1 MGNFSLI
8 SASAPEVSSAMRSL
22 ESPETTFHSSSK
34 LVLVHAVALNA
45 KNGLDTALTRDG
57 FLLRLRF
64 RNLKPLAILAF
75 VLLLLP
81 CSLFPISGA
90 AQRTSAVTQ
99 SPGITFHSSSELV
112 LVDVIARNAKNG
124 LPDKTLK
131 ESDFQVFDND
141 QPVAFKTFDSGA
153 QFTTR
158 PLALWFVVQCNM
170 QGYEGKGSGL
180 FTGQISR
187 FEPALKYIEKQDT
200 VAVAHWC
207 DDGRSN
213 LDLLPTRI
221 IKDAPILLEQ
231 ALATGPDTK
240 THDRAGELALQST
253 LQHIVDTTR
262 SSKPE
267 PLPVLIFLY
276 GDYSSMNRSE
286 ANHFIDELLETSA
299 IAFGVRDHRSQHLL
313 FAPGEQ
319 RAIAHYMA
327 TQTGGQYFDASP
339 ETYASALAE
348 ILQQLHFRYELRF
361 KPEALDGKRHKLRV
375 QFADTVKDQ
384 RKAVRLRYRLAYVP
398 IPPGVR

>member
-1 MGNFSLI
+1 MNN
-8 SASAPEVSSAMRSL
+8 MR
-22 ESPETTFHSSSK
+22 T
-34 LVLVHAVALNA
+34 V
-45 KNGLDTALTRDG
+45 
-57 FLLRLRF
+57 
-64 RNLKPLAILAF
+64 AILAF
-75 VLLLLP
+75 VLLLLQG
-81 CSLFPISGA
+81 SFFSILGA
-90 AQRTSAVTQ
+90 AQEIAPATQ
-99 SPGITFHSSSELV
+99 SPEITFHSSSNLV
-112 LVDVIARNAKNG
+112 LVDVIARNAKDG
-124 LPDKTLK
+124 LPEKTLK
-131 ESDFQVFDND
+131 KSDFQVFDND
-141 QPVAFKTFDSGA
+141 QPVAIKTFDSGA

-170 QGYEGKGSGL
+170 QGNEGKGSGL

-213 LDLLPTRI
+213 LDLLQTRI
-221 IKDAPILLEQ
+221 IQDAPIMLEQ

-276 GDYSSMNRSE
+276 GDYSSMNKSE

-299 IAFGVRDHRSQHLL
+299 IAFGVRDYRSEHLL

-348 ILQQLHFRYELRF
+348 ILQQLHFRYELGF

-375 QFADTVKDQ
+375 QFADTVKNQ
-384 RKAVRLRYRLAYVP
+384 HKGVRLRYRLAYVP
-398 IPPGVR
+398 IPLESGSRRPALSRMRVQPHTEAGTQLAMKGLYAVPLTRLKQDAGWSCW

>member
-1 MGNFSLI
+1 MNN
-8 SASAPEVSSAMRSL
+8 MR
-22 ESPETTFHSSSK
+22 T
-34 LVLVHAVALNA
+34 V
-45 KNGLDTALTRDG
+45 
-57 FLLRLRF
+57 
-64 RNLKPLAILAF
+64 AILAF
-75 VLLLLP
+75 VLLLLQ
-81 CSLFPISGA
+81 CSFFSISGA
-90 AQRTSAVTQ
+90 AQEIALATQ
-99 SPGITFHSSSELV
+99 SPEITFHSSSNLV
-112 LVDVIARNAKNG
+112 LVDVIASNAKDG
-124 LPDKTLK
+124 LPEKTLK
-131 ESDFQVFDND
+131 KSDFQVFDND
-141 QPVAFKTFDSGA
+141 QLAAIKTFDNGA

-221 IKDAPILLEQ
+221 IKEVPIVLEQ

-240 THDRAGELALQST
+240 THDRAGELALQTT

-299 IAFGVRDHRSQHLL
+299 IAFGVRDHRSPHLL

-319 RAIAHYMA
+319 RAIAHYIA

-339 ETYASALAE
+339 ETYASALTE
-348 ILQQLHFRYELRF
+348 ILQQLHFRYELGF

-375 QFADTVKDQ
+375 QLADTVKNQ
-384 RKAVRLRYRLAYVP
+384 HKGVRLRYRLAYVSIYSP
-398 IPPGVR
+398 

>member
-1 MGNFSLI
+1 MNN
-8 SASAPEVSSAMRSL
+8 MR
-22 ESPETTFHSSSK
+22 T
-34 LVLVHAVALNA
+34 V
-45 KNGLDTALTRDG
+45 
-57 FLLRLRF
+57 
-64 RNLKPLAILAF
+64 AILAF
-75 VLLLLP
+75 VLLLLQG
-81 CSLFPISGA
+81 SFFSILGA
-90 AQRTSAVTQ
+90 AQEIAPATQ
-99 SPGITFHSSSELV
+99 SPEITFHSSSNLV
-112 LVDVIARNAKNG
+112 LVDVIARNAKDG
-124 LPDKTLK
+124 LPEKTLK
-131 ESDFQVFDND
+131 KSDFQVFDND
-141 QPVAFKTFDSGA
+141 QPVAIKTFDSGA

-170 QGYEGKGSGL
+170 QGNEGKGSGL

-213 LDLLPTRI
+213 LDLLQTRI
-221 IKDAPILLEQ
+221 IQDAPIMLEQ

-276 GDYSSMNRSE
+276 GDYSSMNKSE

-299 IAFGVRDHRSQHLL
+299 IAFGVRDYRSEHLL

-348 ILQQLHFRYELRF
+348 ILQQLHFRYELGF

-375 QFADTVKDQ
+375 QFADTAKNQ
-384 RKAVRLRYRLAYVP
+384 HKGVRLRCRLAYVP

>member
-1 MGNFSLI
+1 MNN
-8 SASAPEVSSAMRSL
+8 MR
-22 ESPETTFHSSSK
+22 T
-34 LVLVHAVALNA
+34 V
-45 KNGLDTALTRDG
+45 
-57 FLLRLRF
+57 
-64 RNLKPLAILAF
+64 AILAF
-75 VLLLLP
+75 VLLLLQ
-81 CSLFPISGA
+81 CSFFSISGA
-90 AQRTSAVTQ
+90 AQEIAPATQ
-99 SPGITFHSSSELV
+99 SPEITFHSSSNLV
-112 LVDVIARNAKNG
+112 LVDVIARNAKDG
-124 LPDKTLK
+124 LPEKTLK
-131 ESDFQVFDND
+131 KSDFQVFDND
-141 QPVAFKTFDSGA
+141 QPVAIKTFDIGA

-221 IKDAPILLEQ
+221 IKDAPIVLEQ

-240 THDRAGELALQST
+240 AHDRAGELALQGT

-299 IAFGVRDHRSQHLL
+299 IAFGVRDHRSPHLL

-319 RAIAHYMA
+319 RAIAHYIA

-348 ILQQLHFRYELRF
+348 ILQQLHFRYELGF

-375 QFADTVKDQ
+375 QLAGTVKDQ
-384 RKAVRLRYRLAYVP
+384 HKGVRLRYRLAYVP
-398 IPPGVR
+398 IPSGVR

>member
-1 MGNFSLI
+1 MKAILSGGQAPDVLSEVSNSIAVRRLDLALVPLGAVLELHLSVLPGTSRLSSAKI
-8 SASAPEVSSAMRSL
+8 SACHEMRAMILLLLHLLLVSVSTPLAVAQEASSVLQSPAPTIHI
-22 ESPETTFHSSSK
+22 ESN
-34 LVLVHAVALNA
+34 LVLVDVMALNA
-45 KNGLDTALTRDG
+45 KNGL
-57 FLLRLRF
+57 
-64 RNLKPLAILAF
+64 
-75 VLLLLP
+75 
-81 CSLFPISGA
+81 
-90 AQRTSAVTQ
+90 
-99 SPGITFHSSSELV
+99 
-112 LVDVIARNAKNG
+112 
-124 LPDKTLK
+124 PDETLK
-131 ESDFQVFDND
+131 RGDFQVFDNGY
-141 QPVAFKTFDSGA
+141 PVSIKTFDSGA

-158 PLALWFVVQCNM
+158 PLALWFIAQCHM
-170 QGYEGKGSGL
+170 QGYEAKGSGL
-180 FTGQISR
+180 FKGQISR

-221 IKDAPILLEQ
+221 IQDAPILLEQ
-231 ALATGPDTK
+231 ALATGPDSK

-276 GDYSSMNRSE
+276 GDYSSMNKSE

-299 IAFGVRDHRSQHLL
+299 IAFGVRDYRSEHLL

-348 ILQQLHFRYELRF
+348 ILQQLHFRYELGF
-361 KPEALDGKRHKLRV
+361 KAEALDGKRHKLRV
-375 QFADTVKDQ
+375 QLADTVKNQ
-384 RKAVRLRYRLAYVP
+384 HKGIGLRYRLAYVP

>member
-1 MGNFSLI
+1 MNN
-8 SASAPEVSSAMRSL
+8 MR
-22 ESPETTFHSSSK
+22 T
-34 LVLVHAVALNA
+34 V
-45 KNGLDTALTRDG
+45 
-57 FLLRLRF
+57 
-64 RNLKPLAILAF
+64 AILAF
-75 VLLLLP
+75 VLLLLQS
-81 CSLFPISGA
+81 SLFSISGA
-90 AQRTSAVTQ
+90 AQEIAAATQ
-99 SPGITFHSSSELV
+99 SPEITFHSSSNLV
-112 LVDVIARNAKNG
+112 LVDVIARNAKDG
-124 LPDKTLK
+124 LPEKALTK
-131 ESDFQVFDND
+131 SDFQLFDND
-141 QPVAFKTFDSGA
+141 QPVAIKTFDNGA

-170 QGYEGKGSGL
+170 QGSEGKGSGV
-180 FTGQISR
+180 FAGQISR
-187 FEPALKYIEKQDT
+187 FEPALRYIEKQDT

-221 IKDAPILLEQ
+221 IKDAPIVLEQ

-240 THDRAGELALQST
+240 THDRAGEVALQTT

-262 SSKPE
+262 SSRPE

-299 IAFGVRDHRSQHLL
+299 IAFGVRDHRSPHLL

-319 RAIAHYMA
+319 RAIAHYIA

-348 ILQQLHFRYELRF
+348 ILQQLHFRYELGF
-361 KPEALDGKRHKLRV
+361 KAEALDGKRHKLRV
-375 QFADTVKDQ
+375 QLADTVKNQ
-384 RKAVRLRYRLAYVP
+384 HKGLGLRYRLAYVP
-398 IPPGVR
+398 IPPRVR

>member
-1 MGNFSLI
+1 MSN
-8 SASAPEVSSAMRSL
+8 MR
-22 ESPETTFHSSSK
+22 T
-34 LVLVHAVALNA
+34 V
-45 KNGLDTALTRDG
+45 
-57 FLLRLRF
+57 
-64 RNLKPLAILAF
+64 AILAF
-75 VLLLLP
+75 VLLLLQ
-81 CSLFPISGA
+81 CSFFSISGT
-90 AQRTSAVTQ
+90 AQEIAPATQ
-99 SPGITFHSSSELV
+99 SPEITFHSSSNLV
-112 LVDVIARNAKNG
+112 LVDVIARNAKDG
-124 LPDKTLK
+124 LPEKALK
-131 ESDFQVFDND
+131 KSDFQVFDND
-141 QPVAFKTFDSGA
+141 QPVAIKTFDSGA

-187 FEPALKYIEKQDT
+187 FEPALKYIAKQDT

-221 IKDAPILLEQ
+221 IKDAPIVLEQ

-286 ANHFIDELLETSA
+286 ANHFIDELLGTSA
-299 IAFGVRDHRSQHLL
+299 IAFGVRDHRSSHLL

-319 RAIAHYMA
+319 RAIAHYIA

-348 ILQQLHFRYELRF
+348 ILQQLHFRYELGF

-375 QFADTVKDQ
+375 QLADTVKNQ
-384 RKAVRLRYRLAYVP
+384 HKGVRLRYRLAYVP
-398 IPPGVR
+398 IPSGVR

>member
-1 MGNFSLI
+1 M
-8 SASAPEVSSAMRSL
+8 
-22 ESPETTFHSSSK
+22 
-34 LVLVHAVALNA
+34 
-45 KNGLDTALTRDG
+45 
-57 FLLRLRF
+57 
-64 RNLKPLAILAF
+64 AILEF
-75 VLLLLP
+75 LLLLLP
-81 CSLFPISGA
+81 RSLFPISGA
-90 AQRTSAVTQ
+90 AQGPPPVTQ

-112 LVDVIARNAKNG
+112 LVDVIARDTKNG

-131 ESDFQVFDND
+131 KSDFQVFDND
-141 QPVAFKTFDSGA
+141 HPVAFKTFDSGA
-153 QFTTR
+153 QLTTR
-158 PLALWFVVQCNM
+158 PLALWFVVQCNI
-170 QGYEGKGSGL
+170 QGYEAKGSGL
-180 FTGQISR
+180 FTGQVSL
-187 FEPALKYIEKQDT
+187 FEPALKYIERQDT

-213 LDLLPTRI
+213 LDLLPTRSTENVPT
-221 IKDAPILLEQ
+221 ALEQ

-240 THDRAGELALQST
+240 THDRAGALALQST

-267 PLPVLIFLY
+267 PLPVIIFLY
-276 GDYSSMNRSE
+276 GDYSSMNKSE

-299 IAFGVRDHRSQHLL
+299 IAFGVRDYRSEHLL

-348 ILQQLHFRYELRF
+348 ILQQLHFRYELGF
-361 KPEALDGKRHKLRV
+361 KAEALDGKRHKLRV
-375 QFADTVKDQ
+375 QLADTVKNQ
-384 RKAVRLRYRLAYVP
+384 HKGIGLRYRLAYVP

>member
-1 MGNFSLI
+1 MNNI
-8 SASAPEVSSAMRSL
+8 RTV
-22 ESPETTFHSSSK
+22 
-34 LVLVHAVALNA
+34 
-45 KNGLDTALTRDG
+45 
-57 FLLRLRF
+57 
-64 RNLKPLAILAF
+64 AILAF
-75 VLLLLP
+75 VLLLLHYSFFSIP
-81 CSLFPISGA
+81 GA
-90 AQRTSAVTQ
+90 AQDAPATQ
-99 SPGITFHSSSELV
+99 SPEITFHSSANLV
-112 LVDVIARNAKNG
+112 LVDVIARNAKDG
-124 LPDKTLK
+124 LPEKTLK
-131 ESDFQVFDND
+131 KSDFQVFDND
-141 QPVAFKTFDSGA
+141 QPVAIKTFDNGA

-170 QGYEGKGSGL
+170 RGDEGKGSGL

-221 IKDAPILLEQ
+221 IQDAPILLEQ
-231 ALATGPDTK
+231 ALATGPDSK

-299 IAFGVRDHRSQHLL
+299 IAFGVRDHRSPHLL

-319 RAIAHYMA
+319 RAIAHYIA

-348 ILQQLHFRYELRF
+348 ILQQLHFRYELGF
-361 KPEALDGKRHKLRV
+361 KPEVLDGKRHRLRV
-375 QFADTVKDQ
+375 QLATTVKNQHKD
-384 RKAVRLRYRLAYVP
+384 VRLRYRLAYVP
-398 IPPGVR
+398 TPPGVR

>member
-1 MGNFSLI
+1 MNN
-8 SASAPEVSSAMRSL
+8 MR
-22 ESPETTFHSSSK
+22 T
-34 LVLVHAVALNA
+34 V
-45 KNGLDTALTRDG
+45 
-57 FLLRLRF
+57 
-64 RNLKPLAILAF
+64 AILAF
-75 VLLLLP
+75 VLLLLQ
-81 CSLFPISGA
+81 CSFFSISGA
-90 AQRTSAVTQ
+90 AQEIAPATQ
-99 SPGITFHSSSELV
+99 SPEITFHSSSNLV
-112 LVDVIARNAKNG
+112 LVDVIVRNAKDG
-124 LPDKTLK
+124 LPEKTLK
-131 ESDFQVFDND
+131 KSDFQVFDND
-141 QPVAFKTFDSGA
+141 QPVAVKTFDSGA

-221 IKDAPILLEQ
+221 IKDAAIVLEQ
-231 ALATGPDTK
+231 ALATGPDTN

-299 IAFGVRDHRSQHLL
+299 IAFGVRDHRSPHLL

-319 RAIAHYMA
+319 RAIAHYIA

-348 ILQQLHFRYELRF
+348 ILQQLHFRYELGF

-375 QFADTVKDQ
+375 QLADTVKNQ
-384 RKAVRLRYRLAYVP
+384 HKGVRFRYRLAYVP
-398 IPPGVR
+398 PRSH